1 MDTNM
6 LEQAAQLKPQLIA
19 WRRDLHRWPELG
31 FCEMRTSSKI
41 ARVLTDLGFD
51 QVLVGRDVCDD
62 AGRMGVPSQTVL
74 DAAYAAAEAQG
85 ADPAFLPAAKD
96 GFTGVVG
103 ILRCGEGPTVALRFD
118 IDALPLNEFADA
130 DRVPVR
136 EGFRSEHPGVMH
148 ACGHDGHTAI
158 GLGVATVLAAHR
170 SALHGT
176 LKLLFQPA
184 EEGVR
189 GAKSM
194 VDKGHLEGVDYVLGA
209 HMAESPDGALSIG
222 VDSGASL
229 ATAKFD
235 AVFYGKTSHAG
246 MAPQDGR
253 NAMLA
258 AATAVLNLHAIP
270 RHSGGDTR
278 INVGKLVAGTGRNII
293 CDQARM
299 ELEVR
304 GASSEANAYMVA
316 YARQILEAAA
326 AMHGCRVEIA
336 CVGAAECA
344 VNTPALADLV
354 VDTLTEAG
362 IPVRRLEDGATGS
375 EDYSYFGKRVCDQGG
390 QSCYF
395 RNLGRAHGFHH
406 GSFDFDEAALVQ
418 GVQAFCAVTCR
429 LMQGSET

>member
-1 MDTNM
+1 MNTAI
-6 LEQAAQLKPQLIA
+6 LEMARQLQPQLIA

-51 QVLVGRDVCDD
+51 EVLVGRDVCDD
-62 AGRMGVPSQTVL
+62 AGRMGVPPQAVL
-74 DAAYAAAEAQG
+74 DAAYEAAAAHG
-85 ADPAFLPAAKD
+85 ADPEFLPAAKD

-103 ILRCGEGPTVALRFD
+103 ILHCGEGPTVALRFD
-118 IDALPLNEFADA
+118 IDALPLQEFDDT

-136 EGFRSEHPGVMH
+136 EGFRSETPGVMH
-148 ACGHDGHTAI
+148 ACGHDGHITT

-170 SALHGT
+170 GELHGT

-194 VDKGHLEGVDYVLGA
+194 VDKGHLDGVDYVLGA
-209 HMAESPDGALSIG
+209 HMAGSPDGRLSIG
-222 VDSGASL
+222 VGSGGSL
-229 ATAKFD
+229 ATSKFD

-246 MAPQDGR
+246 MAPQEGR
-253 NAMLA
+253 YAMLA

-278 INVGKLVAGTGRNII
+278 INVGKLVAGTGRNIVS
-293 CDQARM
+293 DRAELQ
-299 ELEVR
+299 LEVR
-304 GASSEANAYMVA
+304 GNSSEANDYMAA

-344 VNTPALADLV
+344 VNTPALSDLV
-354 VDTLTEAG
+354 VETLTEAG
-362 IPVRRLEDGATGS
+362 IPVQRLEDGAAGS

-395 RNLGRAHGFHH
+395 VNMGRAHGFHH
-406 GSFDFDEAALVQ
+406 GSFDFDEASLVQ
-418 GVQAFCAVTCR
+418 GVQAFCAVTAR
-429 LMQGSET
+429 LMG